1 MARKSNDDEKLDSAT
16 IERVI
21 KLLEPPDPSVKAIT
35 KKDACAILN
44 IAYNTT
50 RLTSII
56 DKYKEKKAYDAQ
68 KRAEKRGKPATQA
81 EMDYAI
87 TAYLEGGT
95 VDSISKSLYRSSS
108 FVVGILQQHAVPLRN
123 IPHSYFKPRLI
134 PEEAMRSSF
143 RVGEKVYSARYDSM
157 AEIRS
162 EFKPGVYLIY
172 LLSDKQQQFAYQEA
186 AELASLQHLRELGVN
201 V

>member
-1 MARKSNDDEKLDSAT
+1 MARKTNDEEKLDSAT

-21 KLLEPPDPSVKAIT
+21 KLLEPSDGSKPIT

-56 DKYKEKKAYDAQ
+56 DKYKERKLYDQQ
-68 KRAEKRGKPATQA
+68 KRAEKRGKPATPA
-81 EMDYAI
+81 EVDYAI
-87 TAYLEGGT
+87 SAYLEGAT
-95 VDSISKSLYRSSS
+95 VDAISKSLYRSSS
-108 FVVGILQQHAVPLRN
+108 FIVGILQQYGVPLRN
-123 IPHSYFKPRLI
+123 IPHSYFRPRLI

-143 RVGEKVYSARYDSM
+143 TVGEKVYSARYDSL
-157 AEIRS
+157 AEVRS